1 MLTFADRLKK
11 VRNGR
16 NTKEFAAFV
25 GIAAGTLSRYEN
37 GISSP
42 SLRRAAQISEKTGVS
57 LEWLLHG
64 KGQEEATE
72 NANDGLTTE
81 GKENLVN
88 VRYLEM
94 LLETKEER
102 LELYEK
108 LVLALER
115 ENKLLLNENANL
127 LAQIEELRDQLSLSA
142 VGKRE
147 NPQGNTA

>member
-64 KGQEEATE
+64 KGQEEATG

-115 ENKLLLNENANL
+115 ENKLLLNENSTLQAR
-127 LAQIEELRDQLSLSA
+127 IKELNDQLSLSA